1 MINIEKRDKINI
13 VTFKTDT
20 INALIT
26 DEIRDQIIKIFE
38 ASNSKVIIDYTKSK
52 SISFDV
58 IELINDFEQNA
69 LTKNIQVEKIIDP
82 TQSFK

>member
-1 MINIEKRDKINI
+1 MKKISFFNKANILQELDSIP
-13 VTFKTDT
+13 
-20 INALIT
+20 
-26 DEIRDQIIKIFE
+26 E
-38 ASNSKVIIDYTKSK
+38 NSKVIIDYTKSK